1 MSIFSKKK
9 RNNEEEFEPIVQN
22 ENNFVFDVSSTI
34 GSRIAEARKAHGYT
48 QEEFSQMLDVSAQAV
63 SKWENDISCPDI
75 QLLPKIAEILG
86 MTTDQLLTGKKP
98 ESNTE
103 NKTYEKT
110 SEPVDTS
117 KLKINI
123 NVLKPGQNPVNVS
136 LPFMMVKNFT
146 KIGNGISGIIGN
158 GAIDSIK
165 LDEILSLVENGATGE
180 LLNVVA
186 EDNTTV
192 RITIE

>member
-9 RNNEEEFEPIVQN
+9 RNNEEEFEPTVQN
-22 ENNFVFDVSSTI
+22 ENNFDFDASSTI
-34 GSRIAEARKAHGYT
+34 GSRIAEARKVHGYT

-75 QLLPKIAEILG
+75 QLLPKIADILG

-98 ESNTE
+98 ESNAD
-103 NKTYEKT
+103 NKTEEKT
-110 SEPVDTS
+110 NKPVDTS

-136 LPFMMVKNFT
+136 LPFVMVKNFT
-146 KIGNGISGIIGN
+146 KIGNGISGIMGN
-158 GAIDSIK
+158 GAIDGVK

-180 LLNVVA
+180 LLNVTA
-186 EDNTTV
+186 EDNTNV
-192 RITIE
+192 KITIE